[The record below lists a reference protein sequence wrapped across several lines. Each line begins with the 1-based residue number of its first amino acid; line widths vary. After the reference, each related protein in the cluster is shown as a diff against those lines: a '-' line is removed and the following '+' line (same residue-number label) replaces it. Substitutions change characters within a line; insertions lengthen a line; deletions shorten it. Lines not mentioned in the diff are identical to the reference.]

1 MNKKKEL
8 ILKIIM
14 SVLMVILLFNVAFY
28 FIDVYWINANT
39 NDKSFYTEH
48 FLMAVSLFF
57 LGVIALMMPMG
68 LKNKNRFSG
77 DGKGDSLIIVVGFL
91 LIACALISIIYSFF

>member
-14 SVLMVILLFNVAFY
+14 SVLMVILLLNVAFY
-28 FIDVYWINANT
+28 FIDVNLLNGQNY
-39 NDKSFYTEH
+39 YTKH

-57 LGVIALMMPMG
+57 LGIIALMMPMG